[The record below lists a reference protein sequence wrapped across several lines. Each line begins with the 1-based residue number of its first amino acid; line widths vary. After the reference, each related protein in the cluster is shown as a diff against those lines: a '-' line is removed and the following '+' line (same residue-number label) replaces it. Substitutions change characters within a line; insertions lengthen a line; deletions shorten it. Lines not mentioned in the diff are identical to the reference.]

1 MHDSNRAIRRRL
13 TRKWIKKEEY
23 ACGDDRIVEQFGR
36 RRKKKDKEKIEL
48 SLSETKLSRRLVYF
62 LSRSPAATATPGATG
77 GPAVTAA
84 PAAPLRCNRET
95 LLRWEAPSPR
105 CLDKAAIVSDA
116 ESKID
121 YFPDPWRLHCDT
133 S

>member
-1 MHDSNRAIRRRL
+1 MDCVGNEWLCVYGLDIFRNKR
-13 TRKWIKKEEY
+13 
-23 ACGDDRIVEQFGR
+23 EQR
-36 RRKKKDKEKIEL
+36 TL
-48 SLSETKLSRRLVYF
+48 APPV
-62 LSRSPAATATPGATG
+62 SRSPAATATPGATG

-84 PAAPLRCNRET
+84 PAVPLRCNRET

-105 CLDKAAIVSDA
+105 CLDKTAIVSDA

>member
-1 MHDSNRAIRRRL
+1 MRVGEIL
-13 TRKWIKKEEY
+13 
-23 ACGDDRIVEQFGR
+23 
-36 RRKKKDKEKIEL
+36 
-48 SLSETKLSRRLVYF
+48 LSRPPPHTSHLTLMEQRTLAPPV
-62 LSRSPAATATPGATG
+62 SRSPAATATPGATG